1 MADGAPE
8 RPYRGPLRAVIF
20 DWAGTTVDY
29 GSRAPAGVFL
39 EVFGRRGVP
48 VTIEQARGP
57 MGMHKRDHIAA
68 LLALPPVTA
77 MWRELH
83 GRPPEDAD
91 VQSMYEELVPL
102 QLACLRDYAD
112 VISGTIAAV
121 EACRKRGMK
130 IGSTTGYNRPMIE
143 LLLGEAKRGGYEPD
157 CAVCVD
163 DVPAGRPH
171 PYMALRAAILMES
184 YPMEAIVKVG
194 DTAQDVYEG
203 LNAGMWTVGVAK
215 TGNEIGLSEAE
226 VRALPPDELATRLE
240 RARERLRAAGAHE
253 VIDGVGD
260 LPPVLDAIEARLAKG
275 ERP

>member
-1 MADGAPE
+1 MADAAPM
-8 RPYRGPLRAVIF
+8 RPYRGPLRAAIF

-29 GSRAPAGVFL
+29 GSRAPAGVFI
-39 EVFGRRGVP
+39 EVFKRRAVP
-48 VTIEQARGP
+48 ITVEQARGP

-68 LLALPPVTA
+68 LLALPAVTA

-91 VQSMYEELVPL
+91 VQSMYDELVPL

-112 VISGTIAAV
+112 VIPGTV
-121 EACRKRGMK
+121 EAVDACRRRGMK
-130 IGSTTGYNRPMIE
+130 IGSTTGYNRPMID
-143 LLLGEAKRGGYEPD
+143 LLLGEARRRGYEPD

-171 PYMALRAAILMES
+171 PYMALRAAILLES

-203 LNAGMWTVGVAK
+203 LNAGMWTVAVAK

-226 VRALPPDELATRLE
+226 VAALPADELASRL
-240 RARERLRAAGAHE
+240 AHAYERLRAAGAHE
-253 VIDGVGD
+253 VIDGIGD
-260 LPPVLDAIEARLAKG
+260 LPAVLDAIDARLAKG

>member
-1 MADGAPE
+1 MAEGAPQ
-8 RPYRGPLRAVIF
+8 RPYRGPLRAAIF

-29 GSRAPAGVFL
+29 GSRAPAGVFI
-39 EVFGRRGVP
+39 EVFKRRGVP
-48 VTIEQARGP
+48 ITIAQARGP

-68 LLALPPVTA
+68 LLALPAVAA

-83 GRPPEDAD
+83 GRPPGDAD
-91 VQSMYEELVPL
+91 VQSMYQELVPL

-112 VISGTIAAV
+112 VVPGTRETV
-121 EACRKRGMK
+121 EHCRKRGMQ
-130 IGSTTGYNRPMIE
+130 IGSTTGYNRPMID
-143 LLLGEAKRGGYEPD
+143 LLLEEAKRRGYEPD

-171 PYMALRAAILMES
+171 PYMALRAAILLEA
-184 YPMEAIVKVG
+184 YPMQAIVKVG

-203 LNAGMWTVGVAK
+203 LNAGMWTVAVAK

-226 VRALPPDELATRLE
+226 VAALPPDELATRLA
-240 RARERLRAAGAHE
+240 RAYERLRAAGAHY
-253 VIDGVGD
+253 VMDGVGD
-260 LPPVLDAIEARLAKG
+260 VPHVLDAIEARLAKG